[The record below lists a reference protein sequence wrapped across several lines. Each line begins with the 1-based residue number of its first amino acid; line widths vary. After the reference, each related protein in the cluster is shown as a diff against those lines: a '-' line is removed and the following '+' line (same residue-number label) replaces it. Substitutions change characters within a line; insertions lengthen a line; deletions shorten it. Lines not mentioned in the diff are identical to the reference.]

1 MTRDLDIKHQSP
13 MIFILFMAIV
23 DEGAKHALILGGDS
37 YQTFIDTMSQW
48 LQRHFLR
55 MKPVFGF
62 YECPL
67 VHLQRERE

>member
-1 MTRDLDIKHQSP
+1 
-13 MIFILFMAIV
+13 MAIV